1 MKYGLS
7 ILVKPS
13 RPMFDKDIL
22 GTGENKQLVVSCTS
36 TGSRPVATIQW
47 MLGHKISISSSPL
60 QVTMDTAKDTYTVN
74 STLVHTVNR
83 SDNGKTVTCRANNL
97 FTSST
102 SSKIINVKCK
112 LFILIKLQKSH

>member
-1 MKYGLS
+1 
-7 ILVKPS
+7 
-13 RPMFDKDIL
+13 MFDKDIL

-47 MLGHKISISSSPL
+47 MLGHKTSISSSPL